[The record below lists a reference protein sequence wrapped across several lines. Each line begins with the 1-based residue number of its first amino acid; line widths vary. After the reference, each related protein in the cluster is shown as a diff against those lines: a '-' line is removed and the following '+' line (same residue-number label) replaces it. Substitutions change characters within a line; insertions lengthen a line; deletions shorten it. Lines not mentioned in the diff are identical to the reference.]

1 SLSLATTSRY
11 VFGEESALG
20 IYPSRIAN
28 TDLKWET
35 TYTANIALDF
45 ELFNKRIGGTVELY
59 NMDTRDLLV
68 ERSIPVMTGYS
79 SIWTNLGEVNNKG
92 IELTLNT
99 VNIHNKDFEWSTSF
113 VFSHNKNKIVSLYGE
128 DANGDGKEDDDIGNS
143 WFIGKPINVYYDY
156 VFDGIYQEG
165 DELPA
170 GYASGYARFK
180 DLNDDGKV
188 EAEHDRTIIGQGSQ
202 PKYRWGITNNFSYK
216 NFDLS
221 IFINAMQGWIGTF
234 NDLDFYNNSLDPVR
248 PVNMYDG
255 GWWTPENK
263 SNSRPS
269 LEYRRS
275 VLGHN
280 WYSDRSFIRVQEVS
294 LSYRFP
300 QKFLTK
306 YRLSNLSVFLSGK
319 NLLTFTDWLGTN
331 PESISSER
339 YPIARTYTLGF
350 KLGF

>member
-1 SLSLATTSRY
+1 
-11 VFGEESALG
+11 
-20 IYPSRIAN
+20 
-28 TDLKWET
+28 
-35 TYTANIALDF
+35 
-45 ELFNKRIGGTVELY
+45 
-59 NMDTRDLLV
+59 M
-68 ERSIPVMTGYS
+68 
-79 SIWTNLGEVNNKG
+79 
-92 IELTLNT
+92 
-99 VNIHNKDFEWSTSF
+99 
-113 VFSHNKNKIVSLYGE
+113 
-128 DANGDGKEDDDIGNS
+128 
-143 WFIGKPINVYYDY
+143 
-156 VFDGIYQEG
+156 
-165 DELPA
+165 
-170 GYASGYARFK
+170 
-180 DLNDDGKV
+180 NDDGKV

-280 WYSDRSFIRVQEVS
+280 WYYDRSFIRVQEVS